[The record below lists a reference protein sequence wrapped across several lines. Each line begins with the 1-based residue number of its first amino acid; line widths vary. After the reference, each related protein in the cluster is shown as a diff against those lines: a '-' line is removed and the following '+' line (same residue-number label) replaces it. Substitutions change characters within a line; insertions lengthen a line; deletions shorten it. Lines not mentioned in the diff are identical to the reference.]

1 MKTKLGI
8 VAVLLIVIGFGMVHG
23 GSQTMERIAIGLM
36 GIGIVHLL
44 YLLLS
49 KGEKGPINPPGE

>member
-8 VAVLLIVIGFGMVHG
+8 VAVLLVVIGFGMVHG

-36 GIGIVHLL
+36 GIGIVYLL

-49 KGEKGPINPPGE
+49 KGKKVP

>member
-8 VAVLLIVIGFGMVHG
+8 VAVLFVVMGFGMVHG

-36 GIGIVHLL
+36 GIGIAYLL

-49 KGEKGPINPPGE
+49 QGKKEEQKND